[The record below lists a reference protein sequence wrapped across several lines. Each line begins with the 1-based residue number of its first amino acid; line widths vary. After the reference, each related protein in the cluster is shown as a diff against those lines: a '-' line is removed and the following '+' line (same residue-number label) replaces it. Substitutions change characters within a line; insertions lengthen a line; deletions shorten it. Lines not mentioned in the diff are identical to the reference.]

1 MNAVSL
7 LITPSL
13 AKAALKHKKSAGSSK
28 RIEGE
33 LPSAPPVAKDVPEW
47 WDETTTVLDRMRT
60 ETNTSL
66 DGMGSKLD
74 AVKDDVTTVKD
85 DVAEVKT
92 SIEPESIRAI
102 YEANEDRTPFTAL
115 LLDKLE
121 NIESYLGI
129 VGVPVGTENEQVM
142 TNKVM
147 DGGEF

>member
-1 MNAVSL
+1 MNAIGTL
-7 LITPSL
+7 TPGL
-13 AKAALKHKKSAGSSK
+13 VAALKQKSAGSSK

-66 DGMGSKLD
+66 DGVGSKLD

-102 YEANEDRTPFTAL
+102 YEANEDRNPFTDL

-142 TNKVM
+142 ANKVM

>member
-1 MNAVSL
+1 M
-7 LITPSL
+7 
-13 AKAALKHKKSAGSSK
+13 KEALKRKSAPSHK

-33 LPSAPPVAKDVPEW
+33 LPEAPTEAADVPKW
-47 WDETTTVLDRMRT
+47 WSETATVLDRVRA

-66 DGMGSKLD
+66 DGVGSKLD

-102 YEANEDRTPFTAL
+102 YEANEDRNPFTDL

-142 TNKVM
+142 ANKVM